1 MSLAEPTSAQRW
13 RCSACGNLTRFD
25 VTRSCRVVD
34 FVHLDLAGQARVEER
49 RMLRDVIERVRC
61 RWCDRDD
68 TVELVDRVDSGQQ
81 ETGRGVEEAARGEER
96 ARG

>member
-1 MSLAEPTSAQRW
+1 MSLAEPSPTQRW

-25 VTRSCRVVD
+25 VTRTSRVVD

-49 RMLRDVIERVRC
+49 AVLSDVIERVRC

-68 TVELVDRVDSGQQ
+68 TVAVVDRVDAGQH
-81 ETGRGVEEAARGEER
+81 EAGRGVEEAARGEER